1 MSSYLSSDGHVLV
14 DFHQVKNELWLD
26 PRFFPPFT
34 TIVSSRLWHFCS
46 RFTTTLNTTY
56 SFIRYGIYHVVNMFF
71 FSIRQVECLIFSPFV
86 SCTSRVFVAH
96 EIVSF
101 DLKAQVIVD
110 ATNFRLSLFI
120 FAKWKRKTA
129 NTLTKRITDY
139 YRSDTM
145 SMSLF
150 FSCQWKYGLAI
161 VLWTAEGVRVH
172 KGRGTREIWEQ
183 RKSFSSLK
191 PCNCRWTAKK
201 ILLMNGI
208 QEKDHTP
215 YGACSLEIP

>member
-1 MSSYLSSDGHVLV
+1 MEFIMLLICFFLLSDKSNVL
-14 DFHQVKNELWLD
+14 F
-26 PRFFPPFT
+26 
-34 TIVSSRLWHFCS
+34 
-46 RFTTTLNTTY
+46 
-56 SFIRYGIYHVVNMFF
+56 
-71 FSIRQVECLIFSPFV
+71 FSPFV

-191 PCNCRWTAKK
+191 PCNFRWTAKK

-208 QEKDHTP
+208 REKDHTVWSMFARNP
-215 YGACSLEIP
+215 INSNITEVNLCKYVTSLISSAWFYKQPTTNDFYASLFRT